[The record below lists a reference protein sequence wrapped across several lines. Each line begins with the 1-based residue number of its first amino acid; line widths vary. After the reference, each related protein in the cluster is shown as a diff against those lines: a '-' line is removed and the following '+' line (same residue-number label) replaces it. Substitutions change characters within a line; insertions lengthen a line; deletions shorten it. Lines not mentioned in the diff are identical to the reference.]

1 MQRVWNFPMGTKQ
14 GCPQDRES
22 SGHVGIHVK
31 KCTRNFLVCKQT
43 LLPRGVCAHMHI
55 CINKF
60 SFCYVL
66 QDLGEWEGWKNQR
79 KGNYCLHSGG
89 TFPCFSHQ
97 HWPEPTVDSAATCDD
112 GEGRNGNC
120 TSAYPILP
128 FVKFLG
134 QQKCFNG
141 PNPLHLPKASA
152 LVNPDIFPAAQLGSR
167 SVPN

>member
-1 MQRVWNFPMGTKQ
+1 MGTKQ

-112 GEGRNGNC
+112 GEGRNGNYEC
-120 TSAYPILP
+120 ISHSAICQVSGTAEVLQWAKSPPPAQGFCPGQPRHFSSCPIR
-128 FVKFLG
+128 VKIW
-134 QQKCFNG
+134 
-141 PNPLHLPKASA
+141 P
-152 LVNPDIFPAAQLGSR
+152 
-167 SVPN
+167 